1 MPLDLYAL
9 LERDAFTLVPDRAPF
24 DAEAIADFVLST
36 LTGAW
41 RDPDRPQALLV
52 FGDDDDLTEFLA
64 TRTPSTQERFSYPV
78 VMVVDLQP
86 QRVRIDIFAGEEFH
100 DPATELTR
108 WIEAHWPCHVDN
120 ED

>member
-1 MPLDLYAL
+1 MPLDLPTL
-9 LERDAFTLVPDRAPF
+9 LQQDDFTLVPDQGSF
-24 DAEAIADFVLST
+24 DVEAIAAHALAT
-36 LTGAW
+36 LPSAW
-41 RDPDRPQALLV
+41 RDPDRPRALLV
-52 FGDDDDLTEFLA
+52 FGDDEELAEFLA
-64 TRTPSTQERFSYPV
+64 DRTPSTPDQFSYPV

-86 QRVRIDIFAGEEFH
+86 QRVKIDIFAGEEFH